1 VHVSTLFYRSF
12 ELELPFLDSVT
23 LFFSAIFSVYV
34 IVAEFGSENGCCSS
48 AVPDS
53 KLSLL
58 DDLTINQQHM
68 LQSRSLAQ
76 KLEQLRRV
84 SSDPPMID
92 SCQRMFTILR

>member
-34 IVAEFGSENGCCSS
+34 IVAEYGSENGSCSS

-53 KLSLL
+53 ELSLT
-58 DDLTINQQHM
+58 DETQNQ
-68 LQSRSLAQ
+68 
-76 KLEQLRRV
+76 
-84 SSDPPMID
+84 
-92 SCQRMFTILR
+92 